1 MPAASAAAFRLA
13 APARLRLLP
22 SLSDDECRADV
33 ACLLLPPS
41 PDSLHLPVFV
51 DTMISNAIS
60 AGVHDTIPG
69 DVLVLPCQYLGF
81 SHHHVKFPG
90 TLTSTTETFM
100 TIMEETI
107 ERYSSHYHRVTS

>member
-1 MPAASAAAFRLA
+1 MRYHDCRANLEC
-13 APARLRLLP
+13 LLLLLP
-22 SLSDDECRADV
+22 
-33 ACLLLPPS
+33 LPPS

-60 AGVHDTIPG
+60 AGVHDTIPD